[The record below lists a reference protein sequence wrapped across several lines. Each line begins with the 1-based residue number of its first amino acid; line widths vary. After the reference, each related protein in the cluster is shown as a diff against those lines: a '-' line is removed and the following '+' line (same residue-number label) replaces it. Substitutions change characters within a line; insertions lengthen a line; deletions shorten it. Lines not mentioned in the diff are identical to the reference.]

1 MAFILVYLAKK
12 ESLNGET
19 ESTKM
24 GIFKQKF
31 ITEAE
36 EGGSSEHD
44 LWTAVLSKAAHD
56 AIYSSDWHES
66 KKAIAWFKEPRKDFK
81 DVCQYAGR
89 NADYVYRQMKQPIH
103 KREQHME
110 MVINGGRYYV
120 KETLQPPKQYRNHY
134 RGKGPGSGGSG
145 KKRGRPP
152 LKWKCGVQKTKDPI
166 MSARGRRGG
175 RPRLYAV

>member
-1 MAFILVYLAKK
+1 
-12 ESLNGET
+12 
-19 ESTKM
+19 M

-31 ITEAE
+31 VTEAE
-36 EGGSSEHD
+36 EGESSEHD
-44 LWTAVLSKAAHD
+44 LWIAVLSKAAHD
-56 AIYSSDWHES
+56 AIFSSDWHES

-89 NADYVYRQMKQPIH
+89 NADYVYRQMQQPIQ

-134 RGKGPGSGGSG
+134 RGKGFS
-145 KKRGRPP
+145 KKRGRPRKKD
-152 LKWKCGVQKTKDPI
+152 LKMVLQ
-166 MSARGRRGG
+166 GRKGG

>member
-1 MAFILVYLAKK
+1 MRYQ
-12 ESLNGET
+12 
-19 ESTKM
+19 
-24 GIFKQKF
+24 QKF

-56 AIYSSDWHES
+56 AVYSSDWRES

-89 NADYVYRQMKQPIH
+89 NPDYVFTQMQKPIQ

-110 MVINGGRYYV
+110 MVCNSGRYYV

-134 RGKGPGSGGSG
+134 RGKGPGSRGPYQS
-145 KKRGRPP
+145 KVGRPR
-152 LKWKCGVQKTKDPI
+152 KKDLR
-166 MSARGRRGG
+166 MVLQGRKGG